1 MDEEVVETF
10 EDEYSDDSD
19 YDDTEVII
27 GSKVNEDI
35 HLLMKGYKKKKKNY
49 KTSPALTKYER
60 TRILAERATQINEG
74 ALALIANPEI
84 FDKDIIRNHLLK
96 QGFCGYGSVPH
107 VEQAK
112 YIQLTL

>member
-1 MDEEVVETF
+1 MDEEFVDNF

-49 KTSPALTKYER
+49 KTAPALTKYEK
-60 TRILAERATQINEG
+60 EG
-74 ALALIANPEI
+74 SDCWFSDDPQRFLGSKYKSEDYEKLS
-84 FDKDIIRNHLLK
+84 DI
-96 QGFCGYGSVPH
+96 
-107 VEQAK
+107 VEVYQ
-112 YIQLTL
+112 